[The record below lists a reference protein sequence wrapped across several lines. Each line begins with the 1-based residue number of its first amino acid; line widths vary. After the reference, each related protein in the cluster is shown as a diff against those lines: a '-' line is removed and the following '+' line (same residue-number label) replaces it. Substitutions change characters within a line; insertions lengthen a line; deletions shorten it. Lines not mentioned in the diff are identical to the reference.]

1 MAVLGIAVGLFLGAL
16 APWPVAALIGASQT
30 ILPAAPIPAIYPIPL
45 LRAAAFG
52 AVIAALFAWWPLLRA
67 RRIPAALLLAD
78 VEGERASPISPLAWA
93 ILAALVAAVP
103 GAAVEDDAPMVR
115 GRVVAIA
122 GRAADSAAV
131 DPAVRWVLAGNR
143 GFTAAVLPPRGA
155 DIVAGRWWGESPD
168 RPLVS
173 VEKGV
178 ADGLGLR
185 IGDTVGVNILGRE
198 IAATVANLRAVR
210 WTSLAMNFAFVFFP
224 GVIDGAPH
232 TRIAAAKVLPAGELA
247 LERAVADALPN
258 VSAIRLADVL
268 ERVQGLSDVG
278 GRAILAVT
286 GVTLLAGLLVLG
298 ARRRDLMWA
307 TPWESLSIRLVV
319 GGFAV
324 AAGASPDGR
333 WCVT

>member
-1 MAVLGIAVGLFLGAL
+1 MRGNVSAQIGGDCGDDHPTYFFIDIQPDQAARFAVLV
-16 APWPVAALIGASQT
+16 
-30 ILPAAPIPAIYPIPL
+30 
-45 LRAAAFG
+45 
-52 AVIAALFAWWPLLRA
+52 
-67 RRIPAALLLAD
+67 
-78 VEGERASPISPLAWA
+78 
-93 ILAALVAAVP
+93 
-103 GAAVEDDAPMVR
+103 
-115 GRVVAIA
+115 
-122 GRAADSAAV
+122 AAV
-131 DPAVRWVLAGNR
+131 DPAVRWVLAGDR

-155 DIVAGRWWGESPD
+155 DIVAGRWWGEAPD

-185 IGDTVGVNILGRE
+185 IGDTVGINILG
-198 IAATVANLRAVR
+198 
-210 WTSLAMNFAFVFFP
+210 
-224 GVIDGAPH
+224 
-232 TRIAAAKVLPAGELA
+232 
-247 LERAVADALPN
+247 RAVADALPN
-258 VSAIRLADVL
+258 VSAIRVADVL

-298 ARRRDLMWA
+298 GAVSAGLRERLDQAVVLKVLGARRRDLMRA
-307 TPWESLSIRLVV
+307 TAWEFLSIRLVV